1 MQRRHG
7 RLVSWALLCALAMPA
22 ALVERPASGQTPPP
36 FTDPACP
43 DATPVS
49 RQLSAMLASSSA
61 LTPELMQTTQQLAT
75 IYAEC
80 AAGYDRDAAGAAG
93 AQDQNLLNR
102 RLYAHLAL
110 ARALLRVGNFDA
122 VAHKYD
128 PARAAYD
135 SALASIAIMNA
146 VTPEQTPP
154 GSSARALLDK
164 SREVLNQIEVA
175 QAALPG
181 HGATPV
187 AAPAGRSPTPSGQE
201 PAPSPTPSGKE
212 PQHS

>member
-1 MQRRHG
+1 MLRRHG
-7 RLVSWALLCALAMPA
+7 RLAGWTLLCALGAPA
-22 ALVERPASGQTPPP
+22 ALLHLPASGQTPPP

-61 LTPELMQTTQQLAT
+61 LTPEIMQTTQQLAT
-75 IYAEC
+75 IYAGC
-80 AAGYDRDAAGAAG
+80 AAGYDRDAAASAG
-93 AQDQNLLNR
+93 PPDPSALNR

-122 VAHKYD
+122 VARKYD
-128 PARAAYD
+128 PAHAAYD

-164 SREVLNQIEVA
+164 GREVLTEIEA
-175 QAALPG
+175 AEAALPAR
-181 HGATPV
+181 GARPA
-187 AAPAGRSPTPSGQE
+187 AAPPGRSPTPSGQE

-212 PQHS
+212 PEHS